1 MRNFSGIVAWYSAD
15 RIRGMLAWSSNISII
30 FIVNS
35 RIALYFE
42 TEMLNGEEKSLRHV
56 AMVATFLDD
65 NKPKIHLKSKLA
77 LFQTSST
84 LFNFIW
90 FVKCWRNFLDLIRK
104 DKKTKKKLC
113 VVFTQSIKRAREI
126 KKFHVA
132 GVQRRLRNV
141 QKKRDARESC
151 CFANLNLWRF
161 FLMQFSLR
169 SPSSLLIL
177 GPIVVIQKSGYRGSW
192 KSHFSSL
199 LNCEWRIDAESR

>member
-1 MRNFSGIVAWYSAD
+1 MRNFSGIDAWYSAN
-15 RIRGMLAWSSNISII
+15 RIPGMLAWSSNISII

-35 RIALYFE
+35 RIAFYFE
-42 TEMLNGEEKSLRHV
+42 TEILNGEKSLRHV

-65 NKPKIHLKSKLA
+65 NKPKIHLKSKFA

-90 FVKCWRNFLDLIRK
+90 LVKCWRNFLDLIRK

-113 VVFTQSIKRAREI
+113 VVFTHSIKRAREI
-126 KKFHVA
+126 RKFLVA
-132 GVQRRLRNV
+132 VVQRRLRNV
-141 QKKRDARESC
+141 QKKRDARASC
-151 CFANLNLWRF
+151 CFANRF
-161 FLMQFSLR
+161 FLPFSLL
-169 SPSSLLIL
+169 PPLSLLIL
-177 GPIVVIQKSGYRGSW
+177 GPIVVIQKYHGSL